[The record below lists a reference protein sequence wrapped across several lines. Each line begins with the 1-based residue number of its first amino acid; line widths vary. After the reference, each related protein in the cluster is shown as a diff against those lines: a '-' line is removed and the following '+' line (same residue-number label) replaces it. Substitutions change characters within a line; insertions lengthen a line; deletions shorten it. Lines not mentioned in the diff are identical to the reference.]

1 VLEIGTKEIVGLV
14 QNCFS
19 LSFTSFGV
27 CWTLD
32 GVFIAVH
39 LRVLLP
45 NVEGFCG
52 FLPVAFN
59 LVLWPCF
66 KMVVYMHL
74 RSLCT
79 ANAHTLEDDVHPHYI
94 TRSCAEFAG
103 SLLHLNV
110 NYRDGQVSF
119 YFQRMQPL

>member
-1 VLEIGTKEIVGLV
+1 
-14 QNCFS
+14 
-19 LSFTSFGV
+19 
-27 CWTLD
+27 
-32 GVFIAVH
+32 

-52 FLPVAFN
+52 FLPVALN
-59 LVLWPCF
+59 LVLWPYL

-94 TRSCAEFAG
+94 TRSYAEFAG
-103 SLLHLNV
+103 RPLHLNV